1 MVVLSLSGIEK
12 SFLAEKIIEDI
23 SFNVNSRDKIGLIG
37 ANGSG
42 KTTLM
47 NIIYGDLNQ
56 DSGEIY
62 KAKDLSMGYLL
73 QNIDLKD
80 NLTVY
85 DTCLKK
91 FEHLIEMEKSIRKL
105 EIEMGEVSSDKELEN
120 IMHKYSKL
128 SERFQEENGYGFQSE
143 IKGTLKG
150 LGFEEIDFEKE
161 VSKLSGGQ
169 KSRLHL
175 ATLLL
180 QKPDILLLDEPTNHL
195 DMDAINFLENFL
207 INFQGTV
214 IMISHDRYF
223 LDKVANKILHLENK
237 KLKVYNTNYTK
248 FVETRKKELEIMK
261 RSYENQQK
269 EIKRQEEIIERFA
282 NYGRDRYIKQ
292 SQSRRK
298 QLDKLEI
305 IDKPY
310 EAGDAFKLNF
320 SSDLES
326 GNEVAKLEN
335 ISKSFDG
342 VKILENINIDV
353 FKKDRIGVI
362 GANGIGKSTLIK
374 MIVGEMRPDSGEV
387 IIGSNVVKGYYD
399 QTLENLHD
407 VQVIDEILDSYP
419 DMTIG
424 EARNYLAVFNFQ
436 GEEVFKNVMDLSGGE
451 RGRLSLLKIMLK
463 RPNFLLMDEPTNHL
477 DIESK
482 EILEDA
488 LNKYDDTFLV
498 ISHDRYFL
506 NKVANKIVLIEPDN
520 ATVYYGN
527 YDYYVQKVEES
538 KIQSDEEGSGLTKTA
553 IVKEKKKASEIKRKK
568 SELLKNIKSIEKE
581 QEELDKKIK
590 VLEEK
595 AFDPEIY
602 NDYEASLKLH
612 RELDE
617 LKELKDNLFNEWFEL
632 SAILEDYDEW
642 IETLI
647 WRQ

>member
-1 MVVLSLSGIEK
+1 M
-12 SFLAEKIIEDI
+12 
-23 SFNVNSRDKIGLIG
+23 
-37 ANGSG
+37 
-42 KTTLM
+42 
-47 NIIYGDLNQ
+47 
-56 DSGEIY
+56 
-62 KAKDLSMGYLL
+62 
-73 QNIDLKD
+73 
-80 NLTVY
+80 
-85 DTCLKK
+85 
-91 FEHLIEMEKSIRKL
+91 
-105 EIEMGEVSSDKELEN
+105 
-120 IMHKYSKL
+120 
-128 SERFQEENGYGFQSE
+128 
-143 IKGTLKG
+143 
-150 LGFEEIDFEKE
+150 
-161 VSKLSGGQ
+161 
-169 KSRLHL
+169 
-175 ATLLL
+175 
-180 QKPDILLLDEPTNHL
+180 
-195 DMDAINFLENFL
+195 
-207 INFQGTV
+207 
-214 IMISHDRYF
+214 
-223 LDKVANKILHLENK
+223 
-237 KLKVYNTNYTK
+237 
-248 FVETRKKELEIMK
+248 
-261 RSYENQQK
+261 
-269 EIKRQEEIIERFA
+269 
-282 NYGRDRYIKQ
+282 
-292 SQSRRK
+292 
-298 QLDKLEI
+298 DKLEI

-632 SAILEDYDEW
+632 SAILEDYDE
-642 IETLI
+642 
-647 WRQ
+647 

>member
-42 KTTLM
+42 KSTLL

-56 DSGEIY
+56 DAGEIY
-62 KAKDLSMGYLL
+62 KAKELTMGYLL
-73 QNIDLKD
+73 QNIDLKES
-80 NLTVY
+80 LTVY
-85 DTCLKK
+85 ETCLKK
-91 FEHLIEMEKSIRKL
+91 FEHLIEMEKTIRNL
-105 EIEMGEVSSDKELEN
+105 EVEMGETSDKKELDL

-128 SERFQEENGYGFQSE
+128 TEKFQAENGYGFQSE

-150 LGFEEIDFEKE
+150 LGFEEIDFHKE

-207 INFQGTV
+207 INFMGTV

-223 LDKVANKILHLENK
+223 LDKVANKIFHIENR

-248 FVETRKKELEIMK
+248 FVETRKKELELMK

-310 EAGDAFKLNF
+310 EAGEAFKLDFN
-320 SSDLES
+320 SEIES

-342 VKILENINIDV
+342 IKILENINIDV

-374 MIVGEMRPDSGEV
+374 MMVGEMKPDTGEV
-387 IIGSNVVKGYYD
+387 IIGSNVIKGYYD
-399 QTLENLHD
+399 QAQENLHD
-407 VQVIDEILDSYP
+407 VQVIDEILDAFP

-436 GEEVFKNVMDLSGGE
+436 GEDVFKNVMDLSGGE
-451 RGRLSLLKIMLK
+451 KGRLSLLKLMLK
-463 RPNFLLMDEPTNHL
+463 KPNFLLMDEPTNHL
-477 DIESK
+477 DIDSK
-482 EILEDA
+482 EILEEA
-488 LNKYDDTFLV
+488 LNKYNDTFLV

-506 NKVANKIVLIEPDN
+506 NKVANKIILIEPDS
-520 ATVYYGN
+520 AKVYYGN
-527 YDYYVQKVEES
+527 YDYYVQKLEES
-538 KIQSDEEGSGLTKTA
+538 KIEADDEEGGLTKTA
-553 IVKEKKKASEIKRKK
+553 IIKEKKKASEIRRKK
-568 SELLKNIKSIEKE
+568 SELLKSIKLLEKE
-581 QEELDKKIK
+581 QETIDKKLK
-590 VLEEK
+590 EYEEK
-595 AFDPEIY
+595 AFEPEIY

-612 RELDE
+612 RDIDE
-617 LKELKDNLFNEWFEL
+617 MKELKDELFNKWFEL
-632 SAILEDYDEW
+632 SAILEEFDE
-642 IETLI
+642 
-647 WRQ
+647 